1 MPSVPNQKTIIVHKD
16 KVVSDFLQI
25 NNSEWMEVN
34 KKFGPYALQLYLY
47 IAKNADGYKF
57 ALSPAA
63 AREEAGIKKT
73 SYNNY
78 LKLLET
84 AGYIVKRS
92 GNTYDF
98 YTTPHIT
105 ERQVDEEAIEDSSPY
120 GNASNSSYE
129 SNDLFYEQDSSPQE
143 QISSRGN
150 REIDNREYIF

>member
-1 MPSVPNQKTIIVHKD
+1 MATVANQKTVIVHKD

-25 NNSEWMEVN
+25 NNAEWMEVN

-92 GNTYDF
+92 GDTYDF

-105 ERQVDEEAIEDSSPY
+105 ERQVDEAAENSSPY
-120 GNASNSSYE
+120 GDAGNSSDE
-129 SNDLFYEQDSSPQE
+129 SDDWFHEQVSSPQE
-143 QISSRGN
+143 QINSRSN

>member
-1 MPSVPNQKTIIVHKD
+1 MPSVPNQKTIVVHKD

-25 NNSEWMEVN
+25 NNAEWMEVN

-47 IAKNADGYKF
+47 LAKNADGYKF

-73 SYNNY
+73 SYNTY

-84 AGYIVKRS
+84 AGYVVKRS
-92 GNTYDF
+92 RNTYDF
-98 YTTPHIT
+98 YTTPHT
-105 ERQVDEEAIEDSSPY
+105 AERQADEEATENSSPY
-120 GNASNSSYE
+120 VDAGNSSDN
-129 SNDLFYEQDSSPQE
+129 SDRLFHEQVSSPQE

>member
-1 MPSVPNQKTIIVHKD
+1 MPSVPNQKTIVVHKD

-25 NNSEWMEVN
+25 NNAEWMEVN

-105 ERQVDEEAIEDSSPY
+105 ERQVDEAAENSSPY
-120 GNASNSSYE
+120 GDAGNSSDE
-129 SNDLFYEQDSSPQE
+129 SDDWFHEQVSSPQE
-143 QISSRGN
+143 QINSRSN

>member
-1 MPSVPNQKTIIVHKD
+1 MATVPNQKTVIVHKD

-25 NNSEWMEVN
+25 NNAEWMEVN

-98 YTTPHIT
+98 YRTPHIT
-105 ERQVDEEAIEDSSPY
+105 ERQVDEAAENSSPY
-120 GNASNSSYE
+120 GDAGNSSDE
-129 SNDLFYEQDSSPQE
+129 SDDWFHEQVSSPQE
-143 QISSRGN
+143 QINSRSN

>member
-1 MPSVPNQKTIIVHKD
+1 MATVPNQKTIIVHKD

-25 NNSEWMEVN
+25 NNAEWMEVN

-47 IAKNADGYKF
+47 LAKNADGYKF

-63 AREEAGIKKT
+63 AREEAGIMKT

-105 ERQVDEEAIEDSSPY
+105 QRQVDEEATENSSPY
-120 GNASNSSYE
+120 GDAGNSSDN
-129 SNDLFYEQDSSPQE
+129 SDRLFHKQASSPHE
-143 QISSRGN
+143 QISSRCN

>member
-1 MPSVPNQKTIIVHKD
+1 MATVPNQKTVIVHKD

-25 NNSEWMEVN
+25 NNAEWMEVN

-63 AREEAGIKKT
+63 AIEEAGIKKT

-105 ERQVDEEAIEDSSPY
+105 ERQVDEAAENSSPY
-120 GNASNSSYE
+120 GDAGNSSDE
-129 SNDLFYEQDSSPQE
+129 SDDWFHEQVSSPQE
-143 QISSRGN
+143 QINSRSN

>member
-1 MPSVPNQKTIIVHKD
+1 MPSVPNQKTIVVHKD

-25 NNSEWMEVN
+25 NNAEWMEVN

-47 IAKNADGYKF
+47 LAKNADGYKF

-73 SYNNY
+73 SYNTY

-84 AGYIVKRS
+84 AGYVVKRS

-98 YTTPHIT
+98 YTTPHIA
-105 ERQVDEEAIEDSSPY
+105 ERRQMKKQQKIVRHTSTPVIRLTTPIDCFTNRLVRHKNKLVREAIEK
-120 GNASNSSYE
+120 
-129 SNDLFYEQDSSPQE
+129 
-143 QISSRGN
+143 
-150 REIDNREYIF
+150 

>member
-1 MPSVPNQKTIIVHKD
+1 MATVANQKTVIVHKD

-25 NNSEWMEVN
+25 NNAEWMEVN

-105 ERQVDEEAIEDSSPY
+105 ERQVDEAAENSSPY
-120 GNASNSSYE
+120 GDAGNSSDE
-129 SNDLFYEQDSSPQE
+129 SDDWFHEQVSSPQE
-143 QISSRGN
+143 QINSRSN

>member
-1 MPSVPNQKTIIVHKD
+1 MATVPNQKIVIVHKD

-25 NNSEWMEVN
+25 NNAEWMEVN

-105 ERQVDEEAIEDSSPY
+105 ERQVDEAAENSSPY
-120 GNASNSSYE
+120 GDAGNSSDE
-129 SNDLFYEQDSSPQE
+129 SDDWFHEQVSSPQE
-143 QISSRGN
+143 QINSRSN

>member
-1 MPSVPNQKTIIVHKD
+1 MQTVPNQKTVIVHKD

-25 NNSEWMEVN
+25 NNAEWMEVN
-34 KKFGPYALQLYLY
+34 KKYGPYALQLYLY
-47 IAKNADGYKF
+47 LAKNADGYKF

-84 AGYIVKRS
+84 AGYVVKRS

-105 ERQVDEEAIEDSSPY
+105 ERQADEEATENSSPY
-120 GNASNSSYE
+120 GDTGNSS
-129 SNDLFYEQDSSPQE
+129 DKPDRPFYEQVGSPQE
-143 QISSRGN
+143 QVRSRGI